1 MPTLSGGTER
11 GSDKDWDVRATE
23 MIEHRIPRPSQR
35 RDLGERNQG
44 GGRSPSPR
52 QKPKAANRQRRSP
65 TAVPVITAA
74 ANPPARAAA
83 KPNK

>member
-1 MPTLSGGTER
+1 MPNLSGGTER

-44 GGRSPSPR
+44 GGRR
-52 QKPKAANRQRRSP
+52 
-65 TAVPVITAA
+65 
-74 ANPPARAAA
+74 
-83 KPNK
+83 